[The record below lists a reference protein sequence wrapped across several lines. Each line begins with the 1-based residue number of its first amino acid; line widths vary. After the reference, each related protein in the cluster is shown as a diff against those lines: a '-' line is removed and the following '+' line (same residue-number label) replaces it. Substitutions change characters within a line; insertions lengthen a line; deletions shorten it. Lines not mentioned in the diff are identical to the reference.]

1 MTKLLSLAVLNDLP
15 AAEFVA
21 KLAGVFE
28 HSPWVAENVVM
39 QRPFAS
45 RHALHTAMVT
55 ALQNTDRE
63 PQLALIRAHPDLAG
77 KAAEQGT
84 LTAASTEEQA
94 SAGLTQCTAEE
105 LASIKELNRAY
116 QAKFDF
122 PFIMAVKGRNKLEI
136 LQAFRARLEQSPAQ
150 EFEQALTQIAKIAEF
165 RLADLIELDSE
176 IMTRLEQLAHYS
188 EDTDALTRTY
198 LTPQHKA
205 AGEQLKT
212 WMRAA
217 GMQADFDAV
226 GNVVGRYEG
235 SQPDLP
241 ALLLG
246 SHFDTVRNAG
256 KYDGALGIITA
267 IDCIQTLHQN
277 NERLPFAIEVIAF
290 GDEEGVRFD
299 ATLLGSQAIA
309 GTFDTDL
316 LNRADTDGVTMQEAL
331 HNYGVDPTK
340 IANLVRNPDQVLAF
354 VELHI
359 EQGPVLEAE
368 NLPVGIV
375 TAIAGASRFKVNVI
389 GQAGHAGT
397 VPMSL
402 RRDAA
407 TAAAEAVLFIED
419 YCRQADSLVG
429 TVGQLQVVDGAINVI
444 PGCVEFSLDVRAAD
458 DTQRKAAV
466 AAILAQFDSIGERRQ
481 VRFESIKNHDAA
493 AASCAPWLMQQLE
506 SAIIRAELPPRRL
519 LSGAGHDAMAMAA
532 LTDIAMLF
540 VRCGNGGIS
549 HNPAETM
556 TAEDADIATAILL
569 DFIRHFQPKQ

>member
-1 MTKLLSLAVLNDLP
+1 MTNLSLAALNDLP

-45 RHALHTAMVT
+45 RQELHTAMVT
-55 ALQNTDRE
+55 EVQNAGRE

-77 KAAEQGT
+77 KAAVQGT
-84 LTAASTEEQA
+84 LTTASTEEQA

-105 LASIKELNRAY
+105 LATIQELNRAY
-116 QAKFDF
+116 QAKFGF
-122 PFIMAVKGRNKLEI
+122 PFIMAVKGRNKREI

-165 RLADLIELDSE
+165 RLADLIEPDSE
-176 IMTRLEQLAHYS
+176 IMARLEQLARFS
-188 EDTDALTRTY
+188 EDADGLTRTY

-205 AGEQLKT
+205 AGEQIKT
-212 WMRAA
+212 WMVAA

-226 GNVVGRYEG
+226 CNVVGRYEG
-235 SQPDLP
+235 HQPDLP

-267 IDCIQTLHQN
+267 IDCVQTLHQN

-316 LNRADTDGVTMQEAL
+316 LNRADSAGVTMQEAI
-331 HNYGVDPTK
+331 HEYGVNPTK
-340 IANLVRNPDQVLAF
+340 IASLARKSSDVLAF

-368 NLPVGIV
+368 DLPVGIV

-407 TAAAEAVLFIED
+407 TAAAEAILFVED

-444 PGCVEFSLDVRAAD
+444 PGCVEFSLDIRAAD
-458 DTQRKAAV
+458 DAQRSAAV
-466 AAILAQFDSIGERRQ
+466 AAILAQFDTIGKRRQ

-493 AASCAPWLMQQLE
+493 AASCASWLMQQLE
-506 SAIIRAELPPRRL
+506 AAIIRAELPPRRL
-519 LSGAGHDAMAMAA
+519 LSGAGHDAMAIAA

-556 TAEDADIATAILL
+556 TAEDADISTAVLL